1 METAR
6 QVRED
11 KESYIPDFLTD
22 GKYDTN
28 PEGYSAASKHAK
40 HLRKAEGLL
49 DDAYNLVRLLLASLA
64 DEGDSRAMQI
74 EAGLKAVE
82 KKLDKAH
89 LQLDKH
95 DTRHT
100 NLYLAYFDLKRKE
113 EESEE

>member
-1 METAR
+1 MAKIAR
-6 QVRED
+6 E
-11 KESYIPDFLTD
+11 ESYIPDFLAD
-22 GKYDTN
+22 GKYDVN
-28 PEGYSAASKHAK
+28 PEGYSDSSEHAK

-100 NLYLAYFDLKRKE
+100 NLYLAYFGLKRKE
-113 EESEE
+113 EENEE